1 MFSQRCCSA
10 ANNDIN
16 SGCRYIMLTTGG
28 NKMLRELWQL
38 GRTIQEQDPA
48 QPSLLEVFLCY
59 PGLQAVFFHR
69 LNHFLYNHGLR
80 LIARLLSQIARHLT
94 GIEIHP
100 GAKVGRNLF
109 IDHGLGIVI
118 GETAEI
124 GNNVTIYHGVTLGGT
139 GKDSGKRHPTVQDD
153 VFIGAGAK
161 ILGPIVIGEG
171 AKIGAGAV
179 VVKSVPPR
187 ATVVGIPAR
196 VVRPTSL
203 AEPNSVDE
211 LAERVAWLENQ
222 LAHFW
227 PISGKPV
234 A

>member
-1 MFSQRCCSA
+1 
-10 ANNDIN
+10 
-16 SGCRYIMLTTGG
+16 
-28 NKMLRELWQL
+28 MLRELWQL

-48 QPSLLEVFLCY
+48 QPSLIEVFLCY

-69 LNHFLYNHGLR
+69 IAHFLYNHGFR
-80 LIARLLSQIARHLT
+80 LWSRLLSQIARHLT

-100 GAKVGRNLF
+100 GAKIGHGLF
-109 IDHGLGIVI
+109 IDHGLGVVV

-124 GNNVTIYHGVTLGGT
+124 GNNVTIYHGATLGGT
-139 GKDSGKRHPTVQDD
+139 GKDKGKRHPTIQDG

-179 VVKSVPPR
+179 VVKPVPPG
-187 ATVVGIPAR
+187 ATVVGVPAR
-196 VVRPTSL
+196 VVRPLSL
-203 AEPNSVDE
+203 AEPDHWEE
-211 LAERVAWLENQ
+211 LGERVAWLESQ
-222 LAHFW
+222 LARPW